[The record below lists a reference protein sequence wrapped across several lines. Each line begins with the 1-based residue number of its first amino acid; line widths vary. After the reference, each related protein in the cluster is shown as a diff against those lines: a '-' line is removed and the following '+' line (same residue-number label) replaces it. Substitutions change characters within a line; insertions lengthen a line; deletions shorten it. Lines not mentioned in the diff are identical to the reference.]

1 VAGDRKIEAHRQTID
16 HKLDPALPAL
26 PPPRRSGIQPNRKP
40 IPPFDVPTPLSQIPG
55 VDLTLIDGMG
65 MRTTEVLRSEVGTDM
80 SKGETE
86 KHFASWWGLSPD
98 NQIPGGKVI
107 KRGTKQGVNPA
118 ATALRLAAQS
128 LFRSKSGLE
137 AKFRRLRT
145 RLGAPQAT
153 TAMANPLA
161 KLIDRM
167 LKFGP
172 EYVDKGMEFYEKK
185 YRDQYLRYL
194 KKQAAQQAFQ
204 LIPVDGVVA

>member
-1 VAGDRKIEAHRQTID
+1 
-16 HKLDPALPAL
+16 
-26 PPPRRSGIQPNRKP
+26 
-40 IPPFDVPTPLSQIPG
+40 
-55 VDLTLIDGMG
+55 
-65 MRTTEVLRSEVGTDM
+65 
-80 SKGETE
+80 
-86 KHFASWWGLSPD
+86 
-98 NQIPGGKVI
+98 VI

-128 LFRSKSGLE
+128 LFRSNSALG

-161 KLIDRM
+161 KLIDFM
-167 LKFGP
+167 LRFGP

-185 YRDQYLRYL
+185 YCDQYLRYL

-204 LIPVDGVVA
+204 LIPVEGVVA